1 MNSFTTVELYKKKE
15 ETADQL
21 KPSDIMMPFRNLSH
35 SATITSL
42 HCNKRPFFQMNRG
55 LGDETEGDVTV
66 YICPLWLP
74 ALFSIQDIYYT
85 WRNRFTFV
93 FYCLPV
99 PETPLVN

>member
-1 MNSFTTVELYKKKE
+1 
-15 ETADQL
+15 
-21 KPSDIMMPFRNLSH
+21 
-35 SATITSL
+35 
-42 HCNKRPFFQMNRG
+42 MNRG
-55 LGDETEGDVTV
+55 LGDETEGDVTI

-85 WRNRFTFV
+85 WRNGSTFV